1 MKRILAFLIVIGIFL
16 LAICP
21 AFADGSM
28 ALTILSENYI
38 EYKGY
43 SDMKSVYLAKIQ
55 NNTDQGYYLTT
66 GTLILKD
73 ANGTIYYIGSESMGM
88 NSLGANNTFIFL
100 HAMTKDI
107 LTYVEEKGITLTQV
121 EALAF
126 AEDR

>member
-1 MKRILAFLIVIGIFL
+1 MKRILAFLMVIGIAL
-16 LAICP
+16 MAICP

-28 ALTILSENYI
+28 ELTILSENYI

-43 SDMKSVYLAKIQ
+43 SDMKGVYLAKVQ

-66 GTLILKD
+66 GTLLLKD
-73 ANGTIYYIGSESMGM
+73 ANGTIYYIGSESLGM
-88 NSLGANNTFIFL
+88 NSLGPNSTFIFL
-100 HAMTKDI
+100 NAMTKDI
-107 LTYVEEKGITLTQV
+107 LTYVKEKGITLTQV